1 MTHIRV
7 AQLIRSL
14 ILLVQV
20 AKGLGDEDQY
30 EYDTEK
36 PSDESKTPP
45 PPPPAY
51 QTLESSGRP
60 QPKLFLEQLLQQAA
74 NGSGYCSLTN
84 TFAVLSCFVCL
95 VSHLI
100 I

>member
-20 AKGLGDEDQY
+20 VKGLGDEDQY
-30 EYDTEK
+30 EYETEK

-45 PPPPAY
+45 AY
-51 QTLESSGRP
+51 QTLEASGRP
-60 QPKLFLEQLLQQAA
+60 KPKLFLEQLLQQAA
-74 NGSGYCSLTN
+74 NGSRYCSLAN
-84 TFAVLSCFVCL
+84 TFTLL
-95 VSHLI
+95 K
-100 I
+100 